1 MSAGPARGRGR
12 ERGGHPPL
20 PHLTSPACRCL
31 QVAGGDAAAGG
42 GREHPAVLPTGG
54 RGRRGAVGAEGRG
67 GAGLGAGSARTKGAR
82 RSLLFSPLFSLGGCR
97 SPGGRVRL
105 LSRFIPVWPAPQKR
119 SDVESL
125 SDPIVVK
132 RRSHLRAGLK
142 GINGFYGIH
151 RGMQIQALW
160 PVWWQ
165 QIEIMDPFVSEGRVP
180 WAAFLPNA

>member
-1 MSAGPARGRGR
+1 M
-12 ERGGHPPL
+12 
-20 PHLTSPACRCL
+20 
-31 QVAGGDAAAGG
+31 
-42 GREHPAVLPTGG
+42 
-54 RGRRGAVGAEGRG
+54 
-67 GAGLGAGSARTKGAR
+67 
-82 RSLLFSPLFSLGGCR
+82 
-97 SPGGRVRL
+97 RL

>member
-1 MSAGPARGRGR
+1 MSAGPARGWGR
-12 ERGGHPPL
+12 ARGGHPPL
-20 PHLTSPACRCL
+20 PHLTRVSLLAGCRRRCCSGRRPRAPCSPSDRWARPPR
-31 QVAGGDAAAGG
+31 GG
-42 GREHPAVLPTGG
+42 GGG
-54 RGRRGAVGAEGRG
+54 GSGL
-67 GAGLGAGSARTKGAR
+67 GLGAGSARTKAAR
-82 RSLLFSPLFSLGGCR
+82 RNPLFSPLFSLGGVPP
-97 SPGGRVRL
+97 SGGRVRL

-132 RRSHLRAGLK
+132 RRSHLRVGLK

-165 QIEIMDPFVSEGRVP
+165 QIEIIDPFVLEGRVP
-180 WAAFLPNA
+180 WAAFLPNV